1 METVTFT
8 SIKNDTLIV
17 MIGKNGIVESWGGG
31 GVLSIVINHSSTNEV
46 NVVETFDIRY
56 AIRRVNKSN
65 QNI

>member
-17 MIGKNGIVESWGGG
+17 MIGKNGIVESWG